1 MVILVIGACVSIKC
15 LAQRRRLNNDPVC
28 EIPGPAE
35 EGVGDEQL
43 RVVFRGGVQAGDR
56 GLLKAL
62 RSGGKEAS
70 SRMRKNC
77 TQNLNHLISVSER
90 S

>member
-28 EIPGPAE
+28 EIPGATD

-43 RVVFRGGVQAGDR
+43 RVVFRGGVQEDR
-56 GLLKAL
+56 G
-62 RSGGKEAS
+62 
-70 SRMRKNC
+70 C
-77 TQNLNHLISVSER
+77 
-90 S
+90 